1 MMNTTQRGN
10 VRSLRGGSYNCNHS
24 TKRTCKGGKSQ
35 GGVKREG
42 EREQSTPREPPAL
55 VKKPK
60 LSTSPK

>member
-1 MMNTTQRGN
+1 MIINMTIRMVENRKCDGN
-10 VRSLRGGSYNCNHS
+10 DI
-24 TKRTCKGGKSQ
+24 Q

-42 EREQSTPREPPAL
+42 EREQSAPREPPAL

>member
-1 MMNTTQRGN
+1 MEDDSDHKDLSKRGN
-10 VRSLRGGSYNCNHS
+10 VKELMY
-24 TKRTCKGGKSQ
+24 SQ

-42 EREQSTPREPPAL
+42 EREQSAPREPPAL

>member
-1 MMNTTQRGN
+1 MGETWILRIREDDLDHKDLLKRGN
-10 VRSLRGGSYNCNHS
+10 VM
-24 TKRTCKGGKSQ
+24 Q

-42 EREQSTPREPPAL
+42 ETREQSTPREPPAL

>member
-1 MMNTTQRGN
+1 MGETWILMT
-10 VRSLRGGSYNCNHS
+10 CNDGFVE
-24 TKRTCKGGKSQ
+24 KRKCYGVDIQ

-42 EREQSTPREPPAL
+42 EREQSAPREPPAL

>member
-1 MMNTTQRGN
+1 MVKMMKCAKNN
-10 VRSLRGGSYNCNHS
+10 I
-24 TKRTCKGGKSQ
+24 Q

-42 EREQSTPREPPAL
+42 EREQSAAREPPAL